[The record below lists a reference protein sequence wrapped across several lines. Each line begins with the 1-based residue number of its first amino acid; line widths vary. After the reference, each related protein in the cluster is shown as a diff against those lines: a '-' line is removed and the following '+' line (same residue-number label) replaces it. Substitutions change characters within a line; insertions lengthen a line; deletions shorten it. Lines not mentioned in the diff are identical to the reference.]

1 MIMRKPRFGA
11 ASLSVAAGALAL
23 VACGQAVDAE
33 PIEYYAD
40 YPFYE
45 ELADLFSSA
54 DLVIDARLTEDV
66 EVREDPLILPPDDP
80 NDPRSNPELGVE
92 EADRVQNDEDPFVIT
107 VYKAEVREVF
117 KGDAREGEI
126 IEVMQLGGEFDGV
139 MYVEPE
145 ATSLRTDSQYILFL
159 RAFPGFPASLLNPQ
173 QAQYAVTAE
182 GKIEAL
188 TDNPIEISLT
198 ELDQLSTQ

>member
-1 MIMRKPRFGA
+1 MRKPRLGA
-11 ASLSVAAGALAL
+11 ASISVAAGALAL
-23 VACGQAVDAE
+23 VACGPSVDAE

-45 ELADLFSSA
+45 ELADLFSNA

-66 EVREDPLILPPDDP
+66 EVREDPLTLPPDDP

-92 EADRVQNDEDPFVIT
+92 EADRVENDEDPFVIT

-145 ATSLRTDSQYILFL
+145 ATSLRKDSQYILFL

-188 TDNPIEISLT
+188 TENPIEISLT